1 MARPKSEDKRNA
13 IMAAGARVIVTHGL
27 SAPTAMIAREAGVSN
42 GSLFTYF
49 ETKTELFNQLYLEL
63 KSDMAS
69 AALDGL
75 SIEADLRDQMLQLW
89 SNWMGWAVA
98 NPEKRSALAQLSVSE
113 EITPASRAAGHKIM
127 AGVGELLERSRAHGP
142 MRDAP
147 KAFVV
152 AIMNSVA
159 ETTMDFM
166 VQEPANADKHCKIG
180 FEAMWRILT

>member
-1 MARPKSEDKRNA
+1 
-13 IMAAGARVIVTHGL
+13 
-27 SAPTAMIAREAGVSN
+27 MIAREAGVSN